1 MLLSKKSFDSKRST
15 FSGKVLKF
23 LYSHLIALAQTAK
36 VNGVTM
42 SQNVLE
48 NLKWIMRKKI
58 FIYHLHVT
66 GEITGYAHSFC
77 NVKGRENYY
86 KIPVITHSLFKFC
99 FSFSLKGL
107 RRSVWG
113 TKDIGIG
120 GSNAANINFANI
132 GNQVMFLDTIRYFQ
146 QCLETLGSNL
156 TDKEKNS
163 LRTECKKFLQ
173 KMKFLLKNL
182 ILSHKTI
189 KSWCS
194 IIYQQTKE
202 QFHM

>member
-58 FIYHLHVT
+58 FIHHLHVT

-77 NVKGRENYY
+77 NVKGREN
-86 KIPVITHSLFKFC
+86 
-99 FSFSLKGL
+99 
-107 RRSVWG
+107 
-113 TKDIGIG
+113 
-120 GSNAANINFANI
+120 
-132 GNQVMFLDTIRYFQ
+132 
-146 QCLETLGSNL
+146 
-156 TDKEKNS
+156 
-163 LRTECKKFLQ
+163 
-173 KMKFLLKNL
+173 
-182 ILSHKTI
+182 
-189 KSWCS
+189 
-194 IIYQQTKE
+194 
-202 QFHM
+202 